1 MAIKKDI
8 IDYNTAAVM
17 SHHIISGISTDKLND
32 VTVITV
38 TSFATIN
45 AYNAIPR
52 KASLATE
59 QIVLPGKIV
68 PPEDNMWS
76 WAYTQLTDPQN
87 VAFNNITDKFV
98 GGEAV

>member
-8 IDYNTAAVM
+8 VDYNTAAVM
-17 SHHIISGISTDKLND
+17 SHHVISGISTDKLND

-45 AYNAIPR
+45 AYAAVPR
-52 KASLATE
+52 KAPLATE
-59 QIVLPGKIV
+59 QIVLPGKVV
-68 PPEDNMWS
+68 PLEDNMWS
-76 WAYTQLTDPQN
+76 WAYTQITNPQN

-98 GGEAV
+98 GGEIV

>member
-45 AYNAIPR
+45 AYIALPR
-52 KASLATE
+52 KAPLATE
-59 QIVLPGKIV
+59 QIVLPGKVI
-68 PPEDNMWS
+68 PSEDNMWS
-76 WAYTQLTDPQN
+76 WAYVQLTDPQT

-98 GGEAV
+98 GGEIV